1 VGSDFAQLIVTEKPL
16 EQLGLRELRA
26 IARRRMPAE
35 AWHHFNGA
43 AESKATFHRNPRA
56 FQKYLFRQRIFHD
69 IQDPDITT
77 ELFGRKLPIPAIVA
91 PVGSFSLIGNEK
103 EREVAEGAGRVG
115 AMVFCSQAAK
125 FGPKNWRDA
134 TQSPLVFMAYMNRG
148 RQEVSEYAKLAQD
161 LGFAA
166 VGITMDTVRPVKIGD
181 EVPLSTKD
189 GKPRRGQV
197 ASPKDIEWMKQQVS
211 LPVVVKGIMGAED
224 ARTAVN
230 AGADAVLV
238 SNHGGRILDFN
249 RAALEA
255 LPEVVDAVGATAPV
269 LLDSGI
275 RSGGDIVKAMALGA
289 KAVLTG
295 RPIAWGVGA
304 YGVRGVERV
313 FAIFSE
319 EMKRVLCMTGVPCIN
334 EVDQTILFRD
344 ERGEA
349 RAL

>member
-1 VGSDFAQLIVTEKPL
+1 MTEKPL
-16 EQLGLRELRA
+16 EQMGLRELRA
-26 IARRRMPAE
+26 IARRQMPAE

-43 AESKATFHRNPRA
+43 AESKATFYRNPRS
-56 FQKYLFRQRIFHD
+56 FQRYLFRQRVFHD
-69 IQDPDITT
+69 ITDPDITV
-77 ELFGRKLPIPAIVA
+77 ELFGHKLPTPALVA
-91 PVGSFSLIGNEK
+91 PVGSFSLIGDQK

-125 FGPKNWRDA
+125 FNPQNWRDA
-134 TQSPLVFMAYMNRG
+134 TKAPLVFMAYMNRG
-148 RQEVSEYAKLAQD
+148 REEVSAYAKLSQD

-189 GKPRRGQV
+189 GKPRRGHA

-211 LPVVVKGIMGAED
+211 LPVVIKGMMSAED

-255 LPEVVDAVGATAPV
+255 LPEVVDAVGAKVPV

-275 RSGGDIVKAMALGA
+275 RSGGDIVKALALGA
-289 KAVLTG
+289 KAVLAG
-295 RPIAWGVGA
+295 RPIAWGVSAFGP
-304 YGVRGVERV
+304 RGIERV

-319 EMKRVLCMTGVPCIN
+319 EMKRVLCMTGVPSVGAI
-334 EVDQTILFRD
+334 TKSILIRD
-344 ERGEA
+344 ENGGPA
-349 RAL
+349 RL

>member
-1 VGSDFAQLIVTEKPL
+1 VTEKSP
-16 EQLGLRELRA
+16 EQMGLRELRA
-26 IARRRMPAE
+26 VARREMPAE

-43 AESKATFHRNPRA
+43 AETKATFHRNPRS

-69 IQDPDITT
+69 IADPDITI
-77 ELFGRKLPIPAIVA
+77 ELFGHKLPLPAIVA
-91 PVGSFSLIGNEK
+91 PVGSFSLIGDQK

-134 TQSPLVFMAYMNRG
+134 TRSPLVFMAYMNRG
-148 RQEVSEYAKLAQD
+148 REEVSQYAKLAQA

-189 GKPRRGQV
+189 GKPRRGQI

-211 LPVVVKGIMGAED
+211 LPVVVKGIMSAED
-224 ARTAVN
+224 AQTAVN

-255 LPEVVDAVGATAPV
+255 LPEVVEAVGTQVPV

-289 KAVLTG
+289 KAVLIG
-295 RPIAWGVGA
+295 RPVAWGVGA
-304 YGVRGVERV
+304 FGVRGVERV

-319 EMKRVLCMTGVPCIN
+319 EMKRVLCMTGVPCIR
-334 EVDQTILFRD
+334 EVNRAILFRD
-344 ERGEA
+344 ERGEV

>member
-1 VGSDFAQLIVTEKPL
+1 MTEKPL
-16 EQLGLRELRA
+16 EQMGLRELRA
-26 IARRRMPAE
+26 IARQQMPAE

-43 AESKATFHRNPRA
+43 AESKATFYRNPRS
-56 FQKYLFRQRIFHD
+56 FQKYLFRQRVFHD
-69 IQDPDITT
+69 IADPDITT
-77 ELFGRKLPIPAIVA
+77 ELFGHKLPIPAAIA
-91 PVGSFSLIGNEK
+91 PVGSFSLIGDEK

-115 AMVFCSQAAK
+115 AK
-125 FGPKNWRDA
+125 FNPKNWHDA
-134 TQSPLVFMAYMNRG
+134 TKSPLVFMAYMNRG
-148 RQEVSEYAKLAQD
+148 REEVSEYAKLSQD

-189 GKPRRGQV
+189 GKPRRGHV

-211 LPVVVKGIMGAED
+211 LPVVIKGMMSAED

-255 LPEVVDAVGATAPV
+255 LPEVVDAVGAKVPV

-275 RSGGDIVKAMALGA
+275 RSGGDIVKALALGA
-289 KAVLTG
+289 KAVLAG
-295 RPIAWGVGA
+295 RPVAWGVSAFGP
-304 YGVRGVERV
+304 RGVERV

-319 EMKRVLCMTGVPCIN
+319 EMKRVLCMTGTPSVGAI
-334 EVDQTILFRD
+334 TKSILIRD
-344 ERGEA
+344 EN
-349 RAL
+349 